1 MADKKIPSLNSL
13 TDAAEEDV
21 LLIVDDV
28 SGNPVNKKI
37 TVENLHSSMN
47 KLDDQN
53 IKDVNV
59 RRDVNLRNEPSVD
72 QPVVIYTAGVNDI
85 EAGGTFT
92 GTSPTQFNIEI
103 DSVGTTDTFKWSKD
117 GVDGAAGQP
126 ITGGH
131 VALSGGPGGD
141 GVTVKFAATSGHTKG
156 DRWVIAALPPSKVD
170 FGQGQMLLEDNVLS
184 ATDLSTEGIIQLE
197 SGIDL
202 RLESGATKDLSIS
215 ANTTVISLNG
225 DVMMGE
231 SSDKLGFFGTAPV
244 SKNTSMSSASATQV
258 RDELI
263 RLGIIS

>member
-1 MADKKIPSLNSL
+1 MADKKIPGLNSL
-13 TDAAEEDV
+13 TDAAEEDI

-47 KLDDQN
+47 KLDDHN
-53 IKDVNV
+53 TKDINV
-59 RRDVNLRNEPSVD
+59 RRDVNLRNESSVD
-72 QPVVIYTAGVNDI
+72 QPVAVYTAGINDI

-92 GTSPTQFNIEI
+92 GSTPTQFNIEV
-103 DSVGTTDTFKWSKD
+103 DSIGATDTFKWAKD
-117 GVDGAAGQP
+117 GVDGAAGQAM
-126 ITGGH
+126 TGGH

-141 GVTVKFAATSGHTKG
+141 GVTVKFKAITGHTKG
-156 DRWVIAALPPSKVD
+156 DRWVIAAFPPSKVD

-202 RLESGATKDLSIS
+202 RLESGTSKDLSIS
-215 ANTTVISLNG
+215 ANTTVISIDG
-225 DVMMGE
+225 DIKLGQ
-231 SSDKLGFFGTAPV
+231 SSDKIGFFGTAPV